1 MALWKLKGLVDR
13 RTVNQTVVDQWYLS
27 QTEPVQVAFVTRM
40 KFLRGLPGDGW
51 DRPYVGQLR
60 WKECKGLF
68 EIVISVGN
76 IEYRPIG
83 YFSGEKEF
91 TIVAFATERDGKF
104 EPKTVCATAKRLIER
119 IKKGQEKVRDFT
131 FED

>member
-13 RTVNQTVVDQWYLS
+13 RTVNQTVVDQWYRS
-27 QTEPVQVAFVTRM
+27 QTEGVQVAFVTRM

-60 WKECKGLF
+60 WKECKGLY
-68 EIVISVGN
+68 EIVISVS
-76 IEYRPIG
+76 EAEHRPIG

-91 TIVAFATERDGKF
+91 TIVTFATERDGKF
-104 EPKTVCATAKRLIER
+104 EPKTVCASAKRLIER
-119 IKKGQEKVRDFT
+119 IRAGQERVRDFT